1 MQPSRRVSQ
10 PQLAQLAEFPRHRTA
25 IARPVRPTNQ
35 PGTGEQ
41 VRERQPDFHLNNNIL
56 FNFIILNSHSLA
68 EHVYLTWPPGMPVQ
82 FEEWSH

>member
-41 VRERQPDFHLNNNIL
+41 VRERQPDFHLNNIL
-56 FNFIILNSHSLA
+56 FNFIILKSHSLA
-68 EHVYLTWPPGMPVQ
+68 EHAYLTEPPEMPVQ
-82 FEEWSH
+82 FEESSH